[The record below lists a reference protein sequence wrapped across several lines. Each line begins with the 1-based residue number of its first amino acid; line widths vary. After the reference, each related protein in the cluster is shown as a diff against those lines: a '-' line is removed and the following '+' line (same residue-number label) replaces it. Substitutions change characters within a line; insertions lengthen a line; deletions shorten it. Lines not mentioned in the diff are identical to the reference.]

1 LNSRPLP
8 YQGSALPLSYA
19 SLKPTLQSYRER
31 SLPNTTRKAKNASRI
46 RHRSRYLP
54 GSIVLQALADSS
66 PRTTRE
72 ITIRPLPAG
81 LKSTLHQ
88 PCKSSQ
94 PTPYYQT
101 TSTRK
106 KCGAQGRIRT
116 SVTQRVADLQSAAI
130 NHSAT
135 CAHPEIAP
143 THSTLPS
150 PFKPHSRLTQSSP
163 RIQAAGSKFLRSG
176 GVPRARTTRRYNQIQ
191 TPKTYRNFP
200 YYYTL
205 PKDRIELELTKG
217 FEPPT
222 L

>member
-66 PRTTRE
+66 PSTTRE

-88 PCKSSQ
+88 PCKSSK
-94 PTPYYQT
+94 PTPLLPNY
-101 TSTRK
+101 STGSS
-106 KCGAQGRIRT
+106 GAQGRIRT

-135 CAHPEIAP
+135 CAHPENHANPQYSTLVLQTPLAP
-143 THSTLPS
+143 HAVFTAIPSRRVEILEEWWSAARQNDPQIQPNPNAQNLPPHPLLLHSTKRP
-150 PFKPHSRLTQSSP
+150 
-163 RIQAAGSKFLRSG
+163 
-176 GVPRARTTRRYNQIQ
+176 N
-191 TPKTYRNFP
+191 
-200 YYYTL
+200 
-205 PKDRIELELTKG
+205 
-217 FEPPT
+217 
-222 L
+222 